1 MKIGI
6 LGTGHIGTTLVTKL
20 SQAGHDVKVANSRGP
35 DTIDSGILCHG
46 ARAVTSAEAV
56 QSVDVVIMSTPLG
69 AIPAIATLIA
79 ALPAD
84 VVVIDTSNYYPA
96 RDTRIDAIEAG
107 MAESVWVAG
116 QLGRPIAKAWN
127 AITSASFAEKGAPAG
142 APGRIAIPV
151 AADGDRARDVA
162 LKLVDDTGLDA
173 VYSGTLA
180 ESWRQQPGAPC
191 YCTDLSADEM
201 RKALASAE
209 RARLPR
215 RRELAIAA
223 IMERVGDNTT
233 NPDSDYAVRLTRAL
247 FM

>member
-6 LGTGHIGTTLVTKL
+6 LGTGNIGTTLVTKL
-20 SQAGHDVKVANSRGP
+20 SLAGHDVKVANSRGP
-35 DTIDSGILCHG
+35 ETIDTGMLRHG

-56 QSVDVVIMSTPLG
+56 KDVDVVIMSTPLG
-69 AIPAIATLIA
+69 AIPGIAPMIA
-79 ALPAD
+79 ALPEH

-96 RDTRIDAIEAG
+96 RDGTIDAIEGG

-142 APGRIAIPV
+142 TAGRIAIPV
-151 AADGDRARDVA
+151 AADGDRERDVA
-162 LKLVDDTGLDA
+162 LGLVDETGLDA

-191 YCTDLSADEM
+191 YCTDLSHDEM
-201 RKALASAE
+201 PKALAAAE
-209 RARLPR
+209 RERLPR
-215 RRELAIAA
+215 RRDLAIEA
-223 IMERVGDNTT
+223 IMERVGDSTT

>member
-6 LGTGHIGTTLVTKL
+6 LGTGHIGTTLVMKL
-20 SQAGHDVKVANSRGP
+20 SRAGHDIKVANSRGP
-35 DTIDSGILCHG
+35 DTIDTGILCHG

-56 QSVDVVIMSTPLG
+56 EGVDVVIMSTPLG
-69 AIPAIATLIA
+69 AIPGIAPMIA
-79 ALPAD
+79 ALPED
-84 VVVIDTSNYYPA
+84 VVVIDTSNYYPG
-96 RDTRIDAIEAG
+96 RDGKIDAIEAG
-107 MAESVWVAG
+107 TPESVWVAG
-116 QLGRPIAKAWN
+116 RLGRPIAKAWN
-127 AITSASFAEKGAPAG
+127 AITSASFAEKGMPAG

-151 AADGDRARDVA
+151 AADSDRAREIA
-162 LKLVDDTGLDA
+162 LALVEDTGLDA

-191 YCTDLSADEM
+191 YCTDLRAEEIPS
-201 RKALASAE
+201 ALASTE
-209 RARLPR
+209 RERLPR

-233 NPDSDYAVRLTRAL
+233 NPDSEYAVRLTRAL